1 MTKTNTKQRKQYT
14 QAFKDSAVRLAEES
28 GRGAT
33 SVARDLGIPVEYLY
47 RWRAAKRAV
56 SAGEQAFP
64 GHGRPR
70 DEEVSA
76 LKRENSRLRR
86 QQEILKKALGLF
98 TPASK

>member
-14 QAFKDSAVRLAEES
+14 QAFKDSAVRLVEES

-33 SVARDLGIPVEYLY
+33 AVARDLGIAVEYLY
-47 RWRAAKRAV
+47 RWRAAKRGV
-56 SAGEQAFP
+56 STGEQAFP
-64 GHGRPR
+64 GHGRSR
-70 DEEVSA
+70 DEEVST
-76 LKRENSRLRR
+76 LKRENARLRR

>member
-47 RWRAAKRAV
+47 RWRAAKRGV
-56 SAGEQAFP
+56 NTVVKSAQ
-64 GHGRPR
+64 
-70 DEEVSA
+70 
-76 LKRENSRLRR
+76 
-86 QQEILKKALGLF
+86 IALGCKSTDTQYHGEISSILLYI
-98 TPASK
+98 TGYLC